1 MKMPA
6 KDTSPRSL
14 WSTLLFALPALPIT
28 MMHIPVGAVI
38 PGFYAKYTAVSL
50 GSIGGI
56 FLISR
61 IFDAVIDP
69 AIGHL
74 SDGTATR
81 IGPRKPWVLA
91 GALIASVAVYVL
103 FTPPAT
109 ATTTYLLVASMAL
122 YLGWT
127 VLEIPYRAW
136 SAELSRDYA
145 ERSRISTYIAA
156 MGAIGTMLFM
166 GVSLL
171 PIFKTAEITP
181 ATLHV
186 MALLVVALLFPLVL
200 AAVIWTPA
208 GRPVAT
214 SKGSVRS
221 ALASL
226 GQNGPLKVFSAAFI
240 FGGLAT
246 GVFTAV
252 FFVFVDSYL
261 HIGQSFTLLYV
272 VSAVGNLVAMPAWHH
287 VSQRWGKHIA
297 LGASWFAVAA
307 AQAAMLLVVPGPAA
321 LVPMLALS
329 FAFGVAEAAGKAAPY
344 ALLGD
349 VVDYEILRS
358 GVDRAGGYFAVLT
371 LVAKLNFAIGGGVA
385 FLLLGASGYRVGGPN
400 STGVNTAF
408 LVIFIALPT
417 LLWLLAGVTVLRFPL
432 DRRRQDLVRRR
443 IETTAGRRAALSQS
457 QALLKDPS

>member
-1 MKMPA
+1 MWTA
-6 KDTSPRSL
+6 
-14 WSTLLFALPALPIT
+14 LLFSLPALPIT

-50 GSIGGI
+50 TSIGGI

-61 IFDAVIDP
+61 IFDALIDP
-69 AIGHL
+69 AIGYL
-74 SDGTATR
+74 SDHTRTR
-81 IGPRKPWVLA
+81 IGRRKPWVLA
-91 GALIASVAVYVL
+91 GTVIASLAVWVL
-103 FTPPAT
+103 FTPPSTAT
-109 ATTTYLLVASMAL
+109 ATYLLVASMAL

-145 ERSRISTYIAA
+145 ERSRISTYVAA
-156 MGAIGTMLFM
+156 MGAIGTVLFM

-171 PIFKTAEITP
+171 PVFKSAEIAP
-181 ATLHV
+181 DTLRA
-186 MALLVVALLFPLVL
+186 MAVLVVVLLPTLVL
-200 AAVIWTPA
+200 AAVIWTPV

-214 SKGSVRS
+214 SRASFRSVV
-221 ALASL
+221 ASL
-226 GQNGPLKVFSAAFI
+226 GKNGPLKVFAAAFI

-261 HIGQSFTLLYV
+261 RIGHSFTVLYV
-272 VSAVGNLVAMPAWHH
+272 VSAVGNLVAMPAWHE
-287 VSQRWGKHIA
+287 VSRRWGKHLA

-307 AQAAMLLVVPGPAA
+307 VQGAMLLVVPGAGA
-321 LVPMLALS
+321 VAPMLFLS
-329 FAFGVAEAAGKAAPY
+329 FAFGVAEAAGKVAPY

-358 GVDRAGGYFAVLT
+358 GVDRGGSYFAILT

-385 FLLLGASGYRVGGPN
+385 FLLLGASGYKVGGPN
-400 STGVNTAF
+400 AASANTAF
-408 LVIFIALPT
+408 LAIFIAIPAV
-417 LLWLLAGVTVLRFPL
+417 LWLLAGATALRFPL
-432 DRRRQDLVRRR
+432 TRRRQELIRRR
-443 IETTAGRRAALSQS
+443 IETTAERRAALTG
-457 QALLKDPS
+457 DPT